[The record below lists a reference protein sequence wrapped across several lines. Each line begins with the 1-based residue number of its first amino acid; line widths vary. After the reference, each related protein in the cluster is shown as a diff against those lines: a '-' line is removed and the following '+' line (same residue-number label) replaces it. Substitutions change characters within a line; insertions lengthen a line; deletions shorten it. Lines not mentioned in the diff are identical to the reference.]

1 MSMIENLELIKDEGL
16 NKFIE
21 KQYLK
26 YKCKICNELISVHNK
41 KCFVCEKIDSW
52 KN

>member
-26 YKCKICNELISVHNK
+26 YKCKKCNELISVHNK
-41 KCFVCEKIDSW
+41 KCFVCEKIDSG